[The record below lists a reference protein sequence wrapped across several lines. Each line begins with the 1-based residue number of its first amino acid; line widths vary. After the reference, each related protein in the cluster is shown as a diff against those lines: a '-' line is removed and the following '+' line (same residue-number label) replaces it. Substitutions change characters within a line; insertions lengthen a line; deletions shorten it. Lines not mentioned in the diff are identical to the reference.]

1 MSSQEQTGNKS
12 EGVKTRFS
20 AGVHRIH
27 RLGCVSEAHNTV
39 SPQLS
44 LTFGR
49 GGVHTLSKQCRL
61 SGDSGTDVT
70 GKHVFA
76 CGCEVNPYGLD
87 SA

>member
-1 MSSQEQTGNKS
+1 MSSEQTGKKS
-12 EGVKTRFS
+12 KGVDDSLLVFTEYTDTR
-20 AGVHRIH
+20 R
-27 RLGCVSEAHNTV
+27 VSEAHNTV

-44 LTFGR
+44 LTFGL

-87 SA
+87 WA